1 MGHNYK
7 YEASK
12 GPYFFPPPPVHRPV
26 KVLVYISEML
36 GMYIFHLPL

>member
-1 MGHNYK
+1 MGLNYK

-12 GPYFFPPPPVHRPV
+12 DPYSPPQVHEPV

-36 GMYIFHLPL
+36 CMYIFHLPL